1 MSTDQSAN
9 NIYRFN
15 FSDSFT
21 QRLFNFSKVHEQEER
36 KEYKENW
43 KLWLEANKEMVERET
58 KTLKEAGFY
67 GDTIEKMYKSA
78 RYYFRKKKNKIGE
91 RIKENKIRKTYIML
105 DLDLLKAMDEYMVR
119 IGGLEV
125 KPSTSFDMF
134 CAAFMF
140 LVERERERMKLDY
153 KLTDKEF
160 DDKIKKTYK
169 NRYFNNLNKKT

>member
-1 MSTDQSAN
+1 MSADQSTN
-9 NIYRFN
+9 NVYRFN

-21 QRLFNFSKVHEQEER
+21 QQLFYFSKVHQHEER

-43 KLWLEANKEMVERET
+43 KIWLETNKELIEQET

-78 RYYFRKKKNKIGE
+78 RYYFRNKKNKLGE
-91 RIKENKIRKTYIML
+91 RTRENKIRKTYIML
-105 DLDLLKAMDEYMVR
+105 DLDLLKAMDDYMIR

-140 LVERERERMKLDY
+140 LIERERDRMRLDY
-153 KLTDKEF
+153 KLTDKDF